1 MVSLCLKRFLSLGY
15 TWDTSV
21 KMVWSELAKASC
33 LLSTSAGRCFFF
45 FFFFNFKDSVGNE
58 IHCEPVCEMNIKAKA
73 IDQEGL
79 KTVDSRVFV
88 ISLGIV

>member
-1 MVSLCLKRFLSLGY
+1 
-15 TWDTSV
+15 
-21 KMVWSELAKASC
+21 MVWSELAKASC
-33 LLSTSAGRCFFF
+33 LLSTSAGRCFFLGH
-45 FFFFNFKDSVGNE
+45 FKDSVGNE
-58 IHCEPVCEMNIKAKA
+58 IHCESVCKMNIKAKA

>member
-15 TWDTSV
+15 TWDPSV

-45 FFFFNFKDSVGNE
+45 DFKDSVGNE
-58 IHCEPVCEMNIKAKA
+58 IHCESVCEMNIKAKA
-73 IDQEGL
+73 LDQEGL
-79 KTVDSRVFV
+79 KTVDSQVFV

>member
-1 MVSLCLKRFLSLGY
+1 M
-15 TWDTSV
+15 
-21 KMVWSELAKASC
+21 
-33 LLSTSAGRCFFF
+33 FFF
-45 FFFFNFKDSVGNE
+45 WGGHFKDSVGNE
-58 IHCEPVCEMNIKAKA
+58 IHCESVCEMNIKAKA